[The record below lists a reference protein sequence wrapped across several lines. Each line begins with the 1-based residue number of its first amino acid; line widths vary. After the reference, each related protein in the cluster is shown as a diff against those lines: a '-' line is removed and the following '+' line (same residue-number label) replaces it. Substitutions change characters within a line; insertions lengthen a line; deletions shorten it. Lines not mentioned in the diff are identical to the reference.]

1 MQDRAC
7 VRGLMRRPPIEIVG
21 KDGFE
26 RAIGARPDIDGMGT
40 GCLQTLRPIGTGEP
54 HDAEAGAE
62 ALFGMRALSENDI
75 TERRGRR
82 SDAR

>member
-1 MQDRAC
+1 MQNRAC
-7 VRGLMRRPPIEIVG
+7 VRGLVRRPPIEIVG
-21 KDGFE
+21 EDGFE
-26 RAIGARPDIDGMGT
+26 RAVAARPDIEGMRA

-62 ALFGMRALSENDI
+62 ALFGVRSLSEDHV